1 VFVPTPDGVC
11 PYKGL
16 RFFDVEDAPYFYG
29 REALT
34 QKQLGEGTPDT
45 RKQVPQQDLVTHA
58 QSVDVVEQVIQ
69 KLAQA
74 KLIVTSE
81 QRKGQE
87 KVAVVDVA
95 HEALIRHWSRLRE
108 LLDNNREAIRSE
120 QKIQAAAEE
129 WRDKGKS
136 KDYLLTGLR
145 LGEADPKFIPIK
157 REKPPGKN
165 AQTFTRKSTDR
176 LNERIS

>member
-1 VFVPTPDGVC
+1 LCVVGKISKHCEIILTGEREEVFVPTPDGVC

-16 RFFDVEDAPYFYG
+16 RFFDVEDAP
-29 REALT
+29 
-34 QKQLGEGTPDT
+34 
-45 RKQVPQQDLVTHA
+45 A

-108 LLDNNREAIRSE
+108 LLDNNREAIRTE

-165 AQTFTRKSTDR
+165 AQTFTR
-176 LNERIS
+176 

>member
-1 VFVPTPDGVC
+1 
-11 PYKGL
+11 
-16 RFFDVEDAPYFYG
+16 VE
-29 REALT
+29 R
-34 QKQLGEGTPDT
+34 
-45 RKQVPQQDLVTHA
+45 
-58 QSVDVVEQVIQ
+58 VIQ

-95 HEALIRHWSRLRE
+95 HEALIRYWSWLRE
-108 LLDNNREAIRSE
+108 LLDNNREAIRTE
-120 QKIQAAAEE
+120 RKIQAAAEE

-145 LGEADPKFIPIK
+145 LGEAEKFLQEAADIVPLSSLAGEFIEESRK
-157 REKPPGKN
+157 GKN
-165 AQTFTRKSTDR
+165 AIAFSDKRKNADSGSWNKSEKCVKQLR
-176 LNERIS
+176 QGLELLLLLQW